1 VAPDPPARLPGEQ
14 VQPIPM
20 GFALGLDGLPAA
32 QQERADLLKVAS
44 GIPDP
49 RLLPGAALARAIPGL
64 LRWGYF
70 QLAQ

>member
-1 VAPDPPARLPGEQ
+1 
-14 VQPIPM
+14 M